1 MRVRDFA
8 LMINLILLSLLYY
21 YAFTYLVK
29 ELIPINIILVCS
41 NIVFVLTYIL
51 YRFWKKEW
59 LICILFLISEIFL
72 MGWIATLPLGI
83 ILCFGKEISNFILI
97 MLSIYILPMVVAI
110 SNLFLFDKNK
120 NISES

>member
-1 MRVRDFA
+1 MKTRDFV

-21 YAFTYLVK
+21 YAFTYLLK
-29 ELIPINIILVCS
+29 DLIPINIILVCI
-41 NIVFVLTYIL
+41 NVVFISIYIL

-59 LICILFLISEIFL
+59 LIYLLFLVLEIFL

-83 ILCFGKEISNFILI
+83 ILCYGKEVYNFIVI
-97 MLSIYILPMVVAI
+97 MLSIYIFPMVVAI
-110 SNLFLFDKNK
+110 SNLFLFDTK